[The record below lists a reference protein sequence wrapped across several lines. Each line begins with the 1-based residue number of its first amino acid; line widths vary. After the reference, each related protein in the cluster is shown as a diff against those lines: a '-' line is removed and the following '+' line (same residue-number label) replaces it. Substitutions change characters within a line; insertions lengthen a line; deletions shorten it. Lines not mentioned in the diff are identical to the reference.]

1 MSRIYR
7 RPMFRGGGKVSSY
20 GNGIASGLADGGKVQ
35 PLLVGQ
41 HPESAKGPD
50 GREKHFAPLVAG
62 GALLA
67 RAAPYIPRAYNF
79 GKKTLQGIKNAR
91 TFSGQVPP
99 GQAPS
104 LFGKVKNFLSPN
116 QSFRNT
122 TATMKQGGE
131 RIASSGSYS
140 PVTMT
145 PGKPMGIL
153 QALRDPA
160 RLGQAIRQNP
170 ITSFGVAGQVKN
182 IPEYA
187 QTLGGLGIDALQ
199 GGANYLLGTEFGKE
213 KPEDDANV
221 EGGPTAAEIESKKL
235 REELYKLRKAQA
247 QPEMSSEEYK
257 LKDITDR
264 KARLKAKAE
273 GYEELLGDGIKKD
286 SIFNAMVEGGSRIYE
301 GEGAGAAIRAANK
314 ALDPIQNVKTAAR
327 KLALEEDIGIRKAIA
342 SARPGTAEQNFSF
355 YKSKYPK
362 ASDAEIVEMMTGSAS
377 KDLDRKLKA
386 VSGGQRSTVI
396 WANSTYGDSEE
407 YGGVMV
413 TDTKGNK
420 QIADGSAPA
429 PGKKYYDTETDTFII
444 FDEQG
449 KPSST
454 TPPK

>member
-1 MSRIYR
+1 MSKIYK

-50 GREKHFAPLVAG
+50 GREKHFAPLIAG

-67 RAAPYIPRAYNF
+67 RAAPYAGRAY
-79 GKKTLQGIKNAR
+79 KGIKAIGQGLKKGK
-91 TFSGQVPP
+91 TFGGSGF
-99 GQAPS
+99 
-104 LFGKVKNFLSPN
+104 FGRAKNFLTPN

-122 TATMKQGGE
+122 TATMKKGGE
-131 RIASSGSYS
+131 RIPSSGSYS

-145 PGKPMGIL
+145 PGKPMGIF
-153 QALRDPA
+153 QALKDPT
-160 RLGQAIRQNP
+160 RLGQAIRENP
-170 ITSFGVAGQVKN
+170 LTAFGAAGQIKN

-187 QTLGGLGIDALQ
+187 ETLGGLGIDALQ

-257 LKDITDR
+257 IKDITDR

-273 GYEELLGDGIKKD
+273 GYEELLGEGIKKD
-286 SIFNAMVEGGSRIYE
+286 SIFDAMVAGGTSLLA
-301 GEGAGAAIRAANK
+301 GEGAASAIRQANK
-314 ALDPIQNVKTAAR
+314 ELDPIQNIKTAAR
-327 KLALEEDIGIRKAIA
+327 KLAVEEDIAIRKAVA
-342 SARPGTAEQNFSF
+342 SARPGTAEQNYAF
-355 YKSKYPK
+355 YKSRFPDKN
-362 ASDAEIVEMMTGSAS
+362 SEEIIEMMTGSTD
-377 KDLDRKLKA
+377 KDLDRKIKA
-386 VSGGQRSTVI
+386 RQGGMGPTLI
-396 WANSTYGDSEE
+396 WANATYGDSEE
-407 YGGVMV
+407 YGGVIV
-413 TDTKGNK
+413 SDIKGNK
-420 QIADGSAPA
+420 KIADGTAPK
-429 PGKKYYDTETDTFII
+429 PGKKYYDVDTDTFIVY
-444 FDEQG
+444 DEQLKG
-449 KPSST
+449 SPT

>member
-67 RAAPYIPRAYNF
+67 RAAPYAGRLYQGLKKGNTFGGSGFFGRA
-79 GKKTLQGIKNAR
+79 
-91 TFSGQVPP
+91 
-99 GQAPS
+99 
-104 LFGKVKNFLSPN
+104 KNFLTPN

>member
-1 MSRIYR
+1 MPITITTSTPTSSAPVSPLSQFIGGAGVWWWYTWKTIRIIMSRIYR

-50 GREKHFAPLVAG
+50 GREKHFAPLIAG

-273 GYEELLGDGIKKD
+273 GYEELLGDGIKKN
-286 SIFNAMVEGGSRIYE
+286 SIFDAMVEGGTRLYE
-301 GEGAGAAIRAANK
+301 GEGAGAAI
-314 ALDPIQNVKTAAR
+314 
-327 KLALEEDIGIRKAIA
+327 
-342 SARPGTAEQNFSF
+342 
-355 YKSKYPK
+355 KSC
-362 ASDAEIVEMMTGSAS
+362 
-377 KDLDRKLKA
+377 
-386 VSGGQRSTVI
+386 
-396 WANSTYGDSEE
+396 
-407 YGGVMV
+407 
-413 TDTKGNK
+413 
-420 QIADGSAPA
+420 
-429 PGKKYYDTETDTFII
+429 
-444 FDEQG
+444 
-449 KPSST
+449 
-454 TPPK
+454 

>member
-50 GREKHFAPLVAG
+50 GREKHYGPLLTMG
-62 GALLA
+62 GSLLA
-67 RAAPYIPRAYNF
+67 RAAPYAGRLYQGLKKGNTFGGSGFFGRA
-79 GKKTLQGIKNAR
+79 
-91 TFSGQVPP
+91 
-99 GQAPS
+99 
-104 LFGKVKNFLSPN
+104 KNFLTPN

-221 EGGPTAAEIESKKL
+221 EGAPTAAEIEAKKL
-235 REELYKLRKAQA
+235 REELYKLRKSQA
-247 QPEMSSEEYK
+247 MPEMSSEEYK

-273 GYEELLGDGIKKD
+273 GYEELLGDGIKKS
-286 SIFNAMVEGGSRIYE
+286 SIFDAMVQSGT
-301 GEGAGAAIRAANK
+301 AALDNESLGTIIRKGNK

-362 ASDAEIVEMMTGSAS
+362 ASDDEIVEMMTGSAS

>member
-50 GREKHFAPLVAG
+50 GREKHYGPLLTMG
-62 GALLA
+62 GSLLA
-67 RAAPYIPRAYNF
+67 RAAPYAGRLYQGLKKGNTFGGSGFFGRA
-79 GKKTLQGIKNAR
+79 
-91 TFSGQVPP
+91 
-99 GQAPS
+99 
-104 LFGKVKNFLSPN
+104 KNFLTPN

-153 QALRDPA
+153 QALKDPS
-160 RLGQAIRQNP
+160 RLGQAIRENP

-221 EGGPTAAEIESKKL
+221 EGGPTAAEIESAKL

-257 LKDITDR
+257 MKDITDR

-362 ASDAEIVEMMTGSAS
+362 ASDDEIVEMMTGSAS

>member
-1 MSRIYR
+1 
-7 RPMFRGGGKVSSY
+7 MFRGGGKVSSY

-50 GREKHFAPLVAG
+50 GREKHYAPLLTMG
-62 GALLA
+62 GSLLA
-67 RAAPYIPRAYNF
+67 RAAPYAGRLYQGLKKGNTFGGSGFFGRA
-79 GKKTLQGIKNAR
+79 
-91 TFSGQVPP
+91 
-99 GQAPS
+99 
-104 LFGKVKNFLSPN
+104 KNFLTPN

-145 PGKPMGIL
+145 PGKPMGIF
-153 QALRDPA
+153 QALKDPS
-160 RLGQAIRQNP
+160 RLGQAIRENP
-170 ITSFGVAGQVKN
+170 LTAFGAAGQVKN

-199 GGANYLLGTEFGKE
+199 GSANYLLGTEFGKE

-221 EGGPTAAEIESKKL
+221 EGGPTAAEIEAKKL
-235 REELYKLRKAQA
+235 QEELYKLRKAQA

-257 LKDITDR
+257 IKDITDR

-286 SIFNAMVEGGSRIYE
+286 SIFDAMVQGGSRIYE
-301 GEGAGAAIRAANK
+301 GEGMGAAVRAANK

-362 ASDAEIVEMMTGSAS
+362 ASDDEIVEMMTGSAS

>member
-1 MSRIYR
+1 MSRILR

-50 GREKHFAPLVAG
+50 GREKHYAPLLTMG
-62 GALLA
+62 GSLLA
-67 RAAPYIPRAYNF
+67 RAAPYAGRLYQGLKKGNTFGGSGFFGRA
-79 GKKTLQGIKNAR
+79 
-91 TFSGQVPP
+91 
-99 GQAPS
+99 
-104 LFGKVKNFLSPN
+104 KNFLTPN

-145 PGKPMGIL
+145 PGKPMGIF
-153 QALRDPA
+153 QALKDPS
-160 RLGQAIRQNP
+160 RLGQAIRENP
-170 ITSFGVAGQVKN
+170 LTAFGAAGQVKN

-221 EGGPTAAEIESKKL
+221 EGGPTAAEIEAKKL
-235 REELYKLRKAQA
+235 QEELYKLRKAQA

-257 LKDITDR
+257 IKDITDR

-286 SIFNAMVEGGSRIYE
+286 SIFDAMVQGGSRIYE
-301 GEGAGAAIRAANK
+301 GEGMGAAVRAANK

-362 ASDAEIVEMMTGSAS
+362 ASDDEIVEMMTGSAS

-413 TDTKGNK
+413 TDTKGKK
-420 QIADGSAPA
+420 QIADGSTPT

>member
-1 MSRIYR
+1 MSRILR

-50 GREKHFAPLVAG
+50 GREKHFAPLIAG

-67 RAAPYIPRAYNF
+67 RAAPYAGRLYQGLKKGNTFGGSGFFGRA
-79 GKKTLQGIKNAR
+79 
-91 TFSGQVPP
+91 
-99 GQAPS
+99 
-104 LFGKVKNFLSPN
+104 KNFLTPN

-221 EGGPTAAEIESKKL
+221 EGGPTAAEIEAKKL

-257 LKDITDR
+257 IKDITDR

-286 SIFNAMVEGGSRIYE
+286 SIFDAMVQGGSRIYE
-301 GEGAGAAIRAANK
+301 GEGMGAAVRAANK

>member
-1 MSRIYR
+1 M
-7 RPMFRGGGKVSSY
+7 
-20 GNGIASGLADGGKVQ
+20 
-35 PLLVGQ
+35 
-41 HPESAKGPD
+41 
-50 GREKHFAPLVAG
+50 
-62 GALLA
+62 
-67 RAAPYIPRAYNF
+67 
-79 GKKTLQGIKNAR
+79 
-91 TFSGQVPP
+91 
-99 GQAPS
+99 
-104 LFGKVKNFLSPN
+104 KVKE
-116 QSFRNT
+116 
-122 TATMKQGGE
+122 QGL
-131 RIASSGSYS
+131 
-140 PVTMT
+140 P
-145 PGKPMGIL
+145 L
-153 QALRDPA
+153 
-160 RLGQAIRQNP
+160 
-170 ITSFGVAGQVKN
+170 
-182 IPEYA
+182 
-187 QTLGGLGIDALQ
+187 
-199 GGANYLLGTEFGKE
+199 
-213 KPEDDANV
+213 
-221 EGGPTAAEIESKKL
+221 
-235 REELYKLRKAQA
+235 
-247 QPEMSSEEYK
+247 
-257 LKDITDR
+257 
-264 KARLKAKAE
+264 
-273 GYEELLGDGIKKD
+273 
-286 SIFNAMVEGGSRIYE
+286 
-301 GEGAGAAIRAANK
+301 RAANK